1 MIVQATCISKSS
13 ALRDDEGIFK
23 PEKDPNYDREAEQ
36 KERGQSICRPF
47 HVENQFLF
55 LFQLIMVLTEN
66 TIFSPQRPKAINFS
80 LP

>member
-36 KERGQSICRPF
+36 KERGQSTCRPF

-55 LFQLIMVLTEN
+55 LF
-66 TIFSPQRPKAINFS
+66 
-80 LP
+80 